1 MRRLA
6 ILAALTVTF
15 ACGPALADAAKGWA
29 AYLKGNYAAAL
40 SELKPLA
47 ERGNAAAQYYYGT
60 MFSDGLGVPRSSR
73 TAAEWF
79 EKSARQG
86 HTDAEFSLGFLLL
99 YGAGDGPDAVDSNI
113 DAGLGWLEKSA
124 AHGNVQAQCFLGG
137 LYWGG
142 ITVPYDHDRALNWTL
157 LAAEQGFVPA
167 QYQAGVIL
175 AHTPG
180 VVNAINSYRW
190 LELAARGGDP
200 AAAEARDKMAAER
213 LSADEIQQARTLAD
227 AWRLR

>member
-6 ILAALTVTF
+6 ILVALMAAL
-15 ACGPALADAAKGWA
+15 ACGPALADPARGWA

-47 ERGNAAAQYYYGT
+47 ERGNADAQYYYGT
-60 MFSDGLGVPRSSR
+60 MFSDGLGVPRNNR
-73 TAAEWF
+73 AAAEWY
-79 EKSARQG
+79 EKAARQG
-86 HTDAEFSLGFLLL
+86 HTDAQFSLGFLLL
-99 YGAGDGPDAVDSNI
+99 YGAGDGADAVDSNI
-113 DAGLGWLEKSA
+113 EAGLGWLEKSG
-124 AHGNVQAQCFLGG
+124 AHGNAQAQYFLGS

-142 ITVPYDHDRALNWTL
+142 NTVPHDHDRALNWTL

-200 AAAEARDKMAAER
+200 AAPEARDKMAAER
-213 LSADEIQQARTLAD
+213 LSADEIQQARMLAD
-227 AWRLR
+227 AWRAR